1 MSSHLLNETEASGA
15 RPIWLVGEQGFG
27 AWLEVQPPAVRSWV
41 RGQGFQAEKNKLLL
55 IPTGAG
61 DGIAG
66 AVLGLGPTPDL
77 SEPTIWT
84 SAGLPDRLPPGR
96 YRFAGGFSAEG
107 ATHLTLGWEYGSYR
121 FTRYRKPA
129 GELPSLVAPSGTDLE
144 YVRLA
149 SQALAE
155 ARDLINTPAND
166 MGPAELGE
174 AVQRLALQH
183 EAECRITVGEE
194 LLRQNY
200 PLIYEVG
207 KGSAREPRL
216 IDMRWGKRGA
226 PQVTLVGKG
235 VCFDTGGLDIKPSSG
250 MILMKKDMGGAA
262 LVLALARMLMDADA
276 PIQLRLL
283 IPAVENSISGRSYR
297 PSDVL
302 RTRLGLTVEIG
313 NTDAEGRLVL
323 ADALAEADR
332 EQPELLVDLATLT
345 GAARVAL
352 GPELPAIY
360 SNPTG
365 LAEELRAIGE
375 RESDPM
381 WPMPLWGGYE
391 DDLASRIADL
401 NNVSNTQFAGSIIGA
416 LFLKRFVIAH
426 AQLAARRRLRLEP
439 QGTARPAGGS
449 GSAHRARAVSAG
461 APAVRVIIGRTR
473 PESLAAEAA
482 FRREIAPWALLGVTL
497 GLVEGATA
505 AVLIKKTFADAAR
518 SVGRESRRC
527 LREWCTGVVQ
537 RGEFRVGE
545 SRARPRAHRAHGG
558 AAGGFRIAG
567 GLARCGTACARRTGV
582 RRGLDSRGARDL
594 DRHPYGARRGVE
606 RELSAPGDRAL
617 HRPHRHRQFPGGVLD
632 RGARGLGAR

>member
-1 MSSHLLNETEASGA
+1 MSSHLLNEAEASGA

-27 AWLEVQPPAVRSWV
+27 AWLEVQTPGVRSWV
-41 RGQGFQAEKNKLLL
+41 RTQGFQAEKNKLLV
-55 IPTGAG
+55 IPTASG

-66 AVLGLGPTPDL
+66 AVLGLGPTADL

-96 YRFAGGFSAEG
+96 YRFAGSFSAVG

-121 FTRYRKPA
+121 FTRYRKPP
-129 GELPSLVAPSGTDLE
+129 GELPSLVAPAGTDLE

-166 MGPAELGE
+166 LGPAELGE

-183 EAECRITVGEE
+183 EAECRMIVGEE

-332 EQPELLVDLATLT
+332 ESPDLLIDLATLT

-360 SNPTG
+360 STPAE
-365 LAEELRAIGE
+365 LADELRAIGE

-381 WPMPLWGGYE
+381 WPMPLWAGYDE
-391 DDLASRIADL
+391 DLASRVADL
-401 NNVSNTQFAGSIIGA
+401 NNVSSTQFAGSIIGA
-416 LFLKRFVIAH
+416 LFLKRFV
-426 AQLAARRRLRLEP
+426 
-439 QGTARPAGGS
+439 S
-449 GSAHRARAVSAG
+449 
-461 APAVRVIIGRTR
+461 RTR
-473 PESLAAEAA
+473 NWLHADVYAWNAKERPG
-482 FRREIAPWALLGVTL
+482 RPV
-497 GLVEGATA
+497 GADPHT
-505 AVLIKKTFADAAR
+505 V
-518 SVGRESRRC
+518 
-527 LREWCTGVVQ
+527 
-537 RGEFRVGE
+537 
-545 SRARPRAHRAHGG
+545 
-558 AAGGFRIAG
+558 
-567 GLARCGTACARRTGV
+567 
-582 RRGLDSRGARDL
+582 
-594 DRHPYGARRGVE
+594 
-606 RELSAPGDRAL
+606 RAL
-617 HRPHRHRQFPGGVLD
+617 YRLVRQRFG
-632 RGARGLGAR
+632 

>member
-1 MSSHLLNETEASGA
+1 VSSHLLNEAEASGA
-15 RPIWLVGEQGFG
+15 RPIWLVGEQGLR
-27 AWLEVQPPAVRSWV
+27 AWLDLQPLAVRSWV
-41 RGQGFQAEKNKLLL
+41 ATQGFQAEKNRVLVV
-55 IPTGAG
+55 PTPGG

-66 AVLGLGPTPDL
+66 AVLGLGPAADL

-96 YRFAGGFSAEG
+96 YRFAGTFSAVG

-121 FTRYRKPA
+121 FTRYRKAA
-129 GELPSLVAPSGTDLE
+129 GELPALVAPVGTDLE

-149 SQALAE
+149 SEALSE

-166 MGPAELGE
+166 LGPQELGE

-183 EAECRITVGEE
+183 EAECRITVGED

-226 PQVTLVGKG
+226 PRVTLVGKG

-262 LVLALARMLMDADA
+262 LTLALARMLMGADA
-276 PIQLRLL
+276 PIELRLL
-283 IPAVENSISGRSYR
+283 IPAVENSVSGRSYR
-297 PSDVL
+297 PSDIL
-302 RTRLGLTVEIG
+302 RSRQGLSVEIG

-323 ADALAEADR
+323 ADALTEADR
-332 EQPELLVDLATLT
+332 EEPALLVDLATLT

-360 SNPTG
+360 STPPE
-365 LAEELRAIGE
+365 LAMELRHIGE

-381 WPMPLWGGYE
+381 WPMPLWSGYD

-416 LFLKRFVIAH
+416 LFLKRFV
-426 AQLAARRRLRLEP
+426 
-439 QGTARPAGGS
+439 T
-449 GSAHRARAVSAG
+449 
-461 APAVRVIIGRTR
+461 RTR
-473 PESLAAEAA
+473 NWLHADCYAWNAKERPG
-482 FRREIAPWALLGVTL
+482 RPV
-497 GLVEGATA
+497 GADPHT
-505 AVLIKKTFADAAR
+505 V
-518 SVGRESRRC
+518 
-527 LREWCTGVVQ
+527 
-537 RGEFRVGE
+537 
-545 SRARPRAHRAHGG
+545 
-558 AAGGFRIAG
+558 
-567 GLARCGTACARRTGV
+567 
-582 RRGLDSRGARDL
+582 
-594 DRHPYGARRGVE
+594 
-606 RELSAPGDRAL
+606 RAL
-617 HRPHRHRQFPGGVLD
+617 YRLIRHRFG
-632 RGARGLGAR
+632 

>member
-1 MSSHLLNETEASGA
+1 MSSHLLNEAEASGA

-27 AWLEVQPPAVRSWV
+27 AWLEVQTPGVRSWV
-41 RGQGFQAEKNKLLL
+41 RTQAFQAEKNKLLV
-55 IPTGAG
+55 IPTGSG

-66 AVLGLGPTPDL
+66 AVLGLGPTADL

-96 YRFAGGFSAEG
+96 YRFAGSFSAVG

-121 FTRYRKPA
+121 FTRYRKPP
-129 GELPSLVAPSGTDLE
+129 GELPSLVAPAGTDLE

-166 MGPAELGE
+166 LGPAELGE

-183 EAECRITVGEE
+183 EAECRMIVGEE

-332 EQPELLVDLATLT
+332 ESPDLLIDLATLT

-360 SNPTG
+360 STPAE
-365 LAEELRAIGE
+365 LADELRAIGE

-381 WPMPLWGGYE
+381 WPMPLWAGYDE
-391 DDLASRIADL
+391 DLASRVADL
-401 NNVSNTQFAGSIIGA
+401 NNVSSTQFAGSIIGA
-416 LFLKRFVIAH
+416 LFLKRFV
-426 AQLAARRRLRLEP
+426 
-439 QGTARPAGGS
+439 S
-449 GSAHRARAVSAG
+449 
-461 APAVRVIIGRTR
+461 RTR
-473 PESLAAEAA
+473 NWLHADVYAWNAKERPG
-482 FRREIAPWALLGVTL
+482 RPV
-497 GLVEGATA
+497 GADPHT
-505 AVLIKKTFADAAR
+505 V
-518 SVGRESRRC
+518 
-527 LREWCTGVVQ
+527 
-537 RGEFRVGE
+537 
-545 SRARPRAHRAHGG
+545 
-558 AAGGFRIAG
+558 
-567 GLARCGTACARRTGV
+567 
-582 RRGLDSRGARDL
+582 
-594 DRHPYGARRGVE
+594 
-606 RELSAPGDRAL
+606 RAL
-617 HRPHRHRQFPGGVLD
+617 YRLVRQRFG
-632 RGARGLGAR
+632 

>member
-1 MSSHLLNETEASGA
+1 MSSHLLNEAEASGA

-27 AWLEVQPPAVRSWV
+27 AWLEVQTPGVRSWV
-41 RGQGFQAEKNKLLL
+41 RTQGFQAEKNKLLV
-55 IPTGAG
+55 IPTASG

-66 AVLGLGPTPDL
+66 AVLGLGPTADL

-96 YRFAGGFSAEG
+96 YRFAGSFSAVG
-107 ATHLTLGWEYGSYR
+107 ATHLALGWEYGSYR
-121 FTRYRKPA
+121 FTRYRKPP
-129 GELPSLVAPSGTDLE
+129 GELPSLVAPAGTDLE

-166 MGPAELGE
+166 LGPAELGE

-183 EAECRITVGEE
+183 EAECRMIVGEE

-332 EQPELLVDLATLT
+332 DSPDLLIDLATLT

-360 SNPTG
+360 STPAE

-381 WPMPLWGGYE
+381 WPMPLWAGYDE
-391 DDLASRIADL
+391 DLASRVADL
-401 NNVSNTQFAGSIIGA
+401 NNVSSTQFAGSIIGA
-416 LFLKRFVIAH
+416 LFLKRFV
-426 AQLAARRRLRLEP
+426 
-439 QGTARPAGGS
+439 S
-449 GSAHRARAVSAG
+449 
-461 APAVRVIIGRTR
+461 RTR
-473 PESLAAEAA
+473 NWLHADVYAWNAKERPG
-482 FRREIAPWALLGVTL
+482 RPV
-497 GLVEGATA
+497 GADPHT
-505 AVLIKKTFADAAR
+505 V
-518 SVGRESRRC
+518 
-527 LREWCTGVVQ
+527 
-537 RGEFRVGE
+537 
-545 SRARPRAHRAHGG
+545 
-558 AAGGFRIAG
+558 
-567 GLARCGTACARRTGV
+567 
-582 RRGLDSRGARDL
+582 
-594 DRHPYGARRGVE
+594 
-606 RELSAPGDRAL
+606 RAL
-617 HRPHRHRQFPGGVLD
+617 YRLVRQRFG
-632 RGARGLGAR
+632 

>member
-1 MSSHLLNETEASGA
+1 MSSHLLNEAEAGGA
-15 RPIWLVGEQGFG
+15 RPIWLVGEQGYG
-27 AWLEVQPPAVRSWV
+27 AWLEVQSPAVRSWV
-41 RGQGFQAEKNKLLL
+41 RSQGFQAEKNKLLL
-55 IPTGAG
+55 VPTPSG

-84 SAGLPDRLPPGR
+84 SAGLPDRLPAGR
-96 YRFAGGFSAEG
+96 YRFAGTFSAVG

-121 FTRYRKPA
+121 FTRYRKPP
-129 GELPSLVAPSGTDLE
+129 GELPSLVAPAGTDLE

-166 MGPAELGE
+166 LGPAELGE

-183 EAECRITVGEE
+183 EAECRITVGAE

-283 IPAVENSISGRSYR
+283 IPAVEDSISGRSYR

-302 RTRLGLTVEIG
+302 RSRLGLTVEVG

-332 EQPELLVDLATLT
+332 EQPDLLIDLATLT

-360 SNPTG
+360 STPPG

-375 RESDPM
+375 READPM
-381 WPMPLWGGYE
+381 WPMPLWAGYDE
-391 DDLASRIADL
+391 DLASRVADL
-401 NNVSNTQFAGSIIGA
+401 NNVSSTQFAGSIIGA
-416 LFLKRFVIAH
+416 LFLKRFV
-426 AQLAARRRLRLEP
+426 
-439 QGTARPAGGS
+439 S
-449 GSAHRARAVSAG
+449 
-461 APAVRVIIGRTR
+461 RTR
-473 PESLAAEAA
+473 DWLHADVYAWNAKERPG
-482 FRREIAPWALLGVTL
+482 RPV
-497 GLVEGATA
+497 GADPHT
-505 AVLIKKTFADAAR
+505 V
-518 SVGRESRRC
+518 
-527 LREWCTGVVQ
+527 
-537 RGEFRVGE
+537 
-545 SRARPRAHRAHGG
+545 
-558 AAGGFRIAG
+558 
-567 GLARCGTACARRTGV
+567 
-582 RRGLDSRGARDL
+582 
-594 DRHPYGARRGVE
+594 
-606 RELSAPGDRAL
+606 RAL
-617 HRPHRHRQFPGGVLD
+617 YRLVRQRFG
-632 RGARGLGAR
+632 